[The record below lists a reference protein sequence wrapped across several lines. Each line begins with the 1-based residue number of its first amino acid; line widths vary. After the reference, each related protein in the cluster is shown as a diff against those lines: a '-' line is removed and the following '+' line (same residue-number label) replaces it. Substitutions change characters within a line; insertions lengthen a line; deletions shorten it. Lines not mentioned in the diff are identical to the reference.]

1 MAEKEGDVYNILKIE
16 DAVQGYI
23 AITVCGASEN
33 RKYTVKASVYTNIGS
48 PCRGEELSE
57 EELEVLGC
65 ADEYYRA
72 KRAALSILSYG
83 DNNEKMLYTKLRAR
97 SISDKTAN
105 EVVSEML
112 ALGYIDEQRQLAR
125 LISDEANR
133 KLLGPR
139 KITPK
144 LISKGYS
151 MSSIREALEGLVN
164 LGEIDFGEN
173 RDRLLEKHLGD
184 SLDEEEIKK
193 LLFKYGYDF

>member
-1 MAEKEGDVYNILKIE
+1 
-16 DAVQGYI
+16 
-23 AITVCGASEN
+23 
-33 RKYTVKASVYTNIGS
+33 
-48 PCRGEELSE
+48 
-57 EELEVLGC
+57 
-65 ADEYYRA
+65 
-72 KRAALSILSYG
+72 
-83 DNNEKMLYTKLRAR
+83 MLYTKLRAR